1 MERCLFRMR
10 MDVDYNELIEFELLS
25 VAELLGVSAQDFKL
39 SYYKDESTPCQLYS
53 QSLTEYYRNYSPDS
67 SISNFNRLE
76 TTDQNV
82 FLFGTVPSIDIAK
95 AIFDRSILN
104 KEVIKVWV
112 ECEDYDELLDC
123 VLNKCKDEIEAH
135 LLGKS
140 WCVKYSKYNNKSN
153 SDDIVKVLDK
163 LLPIFQHAGDVNLIN
178 PITKIAIIEKYN
190 INKKTCEK
198 KLDRIYFGN
207 ILFER
212 NDSPWWTNYC
222 LSNRPILGPT
232 SLDNSLSFI
241 LSNLGKVKNGTVVYD
256 PFVGSGGSLISSSIF
271 GGFCIGSDI
280 DIRILRGWGIS
291 YIKSNTTESDEKNI
305 FVNFNYYKL
314 LIPDIIRFDIKYSP
328 FKESNGWVDTIITDP
343 PYGNRASYMN
353 NKLMKNIKNDLK
365 HKNCLELITF
375 LLQIS
380 LNILVKHALMRV

>member
-25 VAELLGVSAQDFKL
+25 LADLLGVSSEDFKL
-39 SYYKDESTPCQLYS
+39 SYYKDENITCKLYS
-53 QSLTEYYRNYSPDS
+53 QSLTEYYLNYSPGNPVSD
-67 SISNFNRLE
+67 FKRLE

-82 FLFGTVPSIDIAK
+82 FLFGSVPSIDIAK

-104 KEVIKVWV
+104 KEIINVWA
-112 ECEDYDELLDC
+112 ECENYDEILDY
-123 VLNKCKDEIEAH
+123 VLNECKAEIESH

-153 SDDIVKVLDK
+153 SDDIIKVLDK
-163 LLPIFQHAGDVNLIN
+163 LLPIFQHAGDVDLIN

-232 SLDNSLSFI
+232 SLENSLSFI
-241 LSNLGKVKNGTVVYD
+241 LSNLGKVKSGNVVYD

-271 GGFCIGSDI
+271 GGYCIGSDI

-291 YIKSNTTESDEKNI
+291 YIKSNTSES
-305 FVNFNYYKL
+305 
-314 LIPDIIRFDIKYSP
+314 S
-328 FKESNGWVDTIITDP
+328 
-343 PYGNRASYMN
+343 NRASYMN
-353 NKLMKNIKNDLK
+353 NKLMKNINNNLR

-375 LLQIS
+375 LLQIG
-380 LNILVKHALMRV
+380 LNVLVKHGRLIFLLPSHVNNIDESLSLVNCKGYKVVYVGQQLLTGGNRH